1 MANILNW
8 RDQVKF
14 GSGDTIRV
22 HQTVREGNK
31 TRIQIF
37 EGLVVRIKGH
47 GGLKS
52 FTVRKI
58 AAGGIGVERIF
69 PEESPTVTKVEVT
82 KRGQVRRAHLGY
94 LRSREGKRATKVKDS
109 FVKGVSQK
117 IEEQVVVKEE
127 MTSEE
132 ELIARRAAKAAKEQ
146 RLAKKA
152 DQAGK
157 EKKKADKKKKIQRKE
172 RVFVR

>member
-8 RDQVKF
+8 RDQIKF

-22 HQTVREGNK
+22 YQTVREGNK

-37 EGLVVRIKGH
+37 EGLVIRIKGH

-58 AAGGIGVERIF
+58 ATGGIGVERIF

-94 LRSREGKRATKVKDS
+94 LRSREGKRATGVKDS
-109 FVKGVSQK
+109 FVKGVSQG

-152 DQAGK
+152 DQVGK

-172 RVFVR
+172 KVFVR